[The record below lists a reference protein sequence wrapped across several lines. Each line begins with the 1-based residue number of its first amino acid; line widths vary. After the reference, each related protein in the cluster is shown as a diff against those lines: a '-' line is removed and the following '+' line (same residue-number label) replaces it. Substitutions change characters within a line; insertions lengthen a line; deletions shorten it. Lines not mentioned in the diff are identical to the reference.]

1 MRDKILLI
9 ILLIICT
16 SFCVYAEEPATAKEV
31 QASFGYLEPF
41 SAYDRVLILAPHP
54 DDETIGCAGIIQEA
68 LAKNANIHVVYLTNG
83 DHNEFAFIV
92 YEKRIVL
99 SQKEFIRL
107 GEVRRKEAT
116 KAMKLLGLDESELVF
131 LGYPDFGTFT
141 MFKDFWQEN
150 IPFQSWLT
158 RINNVPYKED
168 FSYGLSYK
176 PGNVLADLEKL
187 LLKYRPTKIF
197 VSHPADV
204 NLDHET
210 CYLFLQIALSNVQ
223 KDLHRP
229 KIYPYLVHSVGWPL
243 PRYYHPELP
252 LLPPEKFLDSQVSWN
267 LFGLT
272 KEQID
277 KKYQAILCYRSQTES
292 SAFYLLSFARKNELF
307 GDYSEIE
314 LKFLPKTAPKQ
325 ISVHE
330 KLLNVIDGLRASR
343 IQEKKE
349 VVKNYCAISQ
359 DKGKI
364 TYCLEK
370 DDLLIRVNKPADIK
384 NLLHGLFYI
393 FGYSY
398 KVPFA
403 EMPKISIVTKYD
415 SFRVFE
421 AKKLIHP
428 QGVTLELT
436 KEELV
441 LRVPLK
447 VLGNPDFMLLDVRA
461 YTGITPFYI
470 TGFRKIIIGGG
481 EDGAKTNKN

>member
-1 MRDKILLI
+1 MRAKILLI
-9 ILLIICT
+9 LLLVICA
-16 SFCVYAEEPATAKEV
+16 SFCVYAEEPATAKDA
-31 QASFGYLEPF
+31 QSDFGYLEPL
-41 SAYDRVLILAPHP
+41 SGYDRILVLAPHP

-68 LAKNANIHVVYLTNG
+68 IAKNANIHVVYLTNG
-83 DHNEFAFIV
+83 DHNELAFIV

-99 SQKEFIRL
+99 SQKEFIHL
-107 GEVRRKEAT
+107 GGVRKKEAI
-116 KAMKLLGLDESELVF
+116 KAMQLLGLDESELVF

-141 MFKDFWQEN
+141 MFKDYWQEN
-150 IPFQSWLT
+150 IPFQSMLT
-158 RINNVPYKED
+158 RINKVPYKDD

-187 LLKYRPTKIF
+187 LLKYKPTKIF

-210 CYLFLQIALSNVQ
+210 FYLFLQIALSNLQ

-252 LLPPEKFLDSQVSWN
+252 LLPPEKLLDLPISWN

-307 GDYSEIE
+307 GDYPEIE
-314 LKFLPKTAPKQ
+314 LKFPQKNPPKQ
-325 ISVHE
+325 VSVHE
-330 KLLNVIDGLRASR
+330 RLLNVIDGLRASK
-343 IQEKKE
+343 IQERKVPE
-349 VVKNYCAISQ
+349 KNYCEISQ
-359 DKGKI
+359 DKGRVI
-364 TYCLEK
+364 YCLE
-370 DDLLIRVNKPADIK
+370 DDNLLIRVNKPGDVK

-403 EMPKISIVTKYD
+403 EMPKISIATKYD
-415 SFRVFE
+415 SFRVFD

-428 QGVTLELT
+428 QGVTLELS
-436 KEELV
+436 KDELV

-447 VLGNPDFMLLDVRA
+447 VLGDPDFILLNVKT
-461 YTGITPFYI
+461 YTGISPLHI
-470 TGFRKIIIGGG
+470 TGFRKVVLRR
-481 EDGAKTNKN
+481 